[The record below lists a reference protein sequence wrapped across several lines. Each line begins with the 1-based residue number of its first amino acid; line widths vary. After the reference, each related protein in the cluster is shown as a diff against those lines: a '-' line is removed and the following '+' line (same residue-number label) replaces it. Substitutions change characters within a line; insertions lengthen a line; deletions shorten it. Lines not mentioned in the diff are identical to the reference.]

1 MPFYDIADPELNDD
15 YYNVLTEEL
24 KLTFHKKNVKIGRI
38 EVPAKVFMTY
48 RIDLQA
54 FLQVMIDELKGKGV
68 KFVQK
73 KVSST
78 EFTEIPHRIIFNCTG
93 LGGKTIL
100 GDKAM
105 RGIKGH
111 LL

>member
-24 KLTFHKKNVKIGRI
+24 KLTFHKKNVKIGKI

-54 FLQVMIDELKGKGV
+54 FLQVMINELKGKGV

-73 KVSST
+73 KVSS
-78 EFTEIPHRIIFNCTG
+78 P
-93 LGGKTIL
+93 
-100 GDKAM
+100 
-105 RGIKGH
+105 
-111 LL
+111 